1 MVARAIYDSEI
12 PVISAVG
19 HEPDVTISDFVA
31 DVRAATPSNAA
42 ELAVPDQEALRQSLD
57 SVSANLA
64 ADLSRRLKTARRQL
78 DILRKSPGLQSPMGY
93 LEQRRKTVTLL
104 STRLRAAQQQRLHRS
119 RQQFVGLTAKLDAM
133 SPLKVLSRGY
143 ALAAKAD
150 GTLVRS
156 ASQVAP
162 GDRLSITLHE
172 GSITA
177 TVQEESK

>member
-1 MVARAIYDSEI
+1 
-12 PVISAVG
+12 
-19 HEPDVTISDFVA
+19 
-31 DVRAATPSNAA
+31 
-42 ELAVPDQEALRQSLD
+42 
-57 SVSANLA
+57 
-64 ADLSRRLKTARRQL
+64 
-78 DILRKSPGLQSPMGY
+78 MGY
-93 LEQRRKTVTLL
+93 LVQRRKTVVLL
-104 STRLRAAQQQRLHRS
+104 STRLQAAQQQRLHRS

-150 GTLVRS
+150 GSLVRS
-156 ASQVAP
+156 ASQVTP

>member
-1 MVARAIYDSEI
+1 MI
-12 PVISAVG
+12 PKFRVISAVG

-42 ELAVPDQEALRQSLD
+42 EPGGAGPGGPAAEPGQRQRQSGRRP
-57 SVSANLA
+57 V
-64 ADLSRRLKTARRQL
+64 RRLKTARRQL
-78 DILRKSPGLQSPMGY
+78 DILRNSPGLQSPMGY